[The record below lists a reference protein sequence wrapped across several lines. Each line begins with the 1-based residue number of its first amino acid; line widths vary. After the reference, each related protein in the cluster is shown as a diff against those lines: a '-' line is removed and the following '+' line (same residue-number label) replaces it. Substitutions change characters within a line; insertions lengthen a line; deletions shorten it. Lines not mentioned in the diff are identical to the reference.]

1 MLAAGWSEHH
11 STVQGTLSS
20 LSGQPF
26 YLQGHPTMCDV
37 MRTYVCNRIR
47 IPYNCVELIFGMYH
61 PKDTYVCVAC
71 LLYIYSISQVVCFLL
86 LSGNLVSAFVCSNAS
101 LCVQHH

>member
-37 MRTYVCNRIR
+37 MR
-47 IPYNCVELIFGMYH
+47 M
-61 PKDTYVCVAC
+61 YVCVAC
-71 LLYIYSISQVVCFLL
+71 LLYIYLDILHFSSSVFPPVVRKSSFC
-86 LSGNLVSAFVCSNAS
+86 VC
-101 LCVQHH
+101 V